1 MHMFKKLLLVCSLSV
16 TFCVTSCKKA
26 IDPVNPQKE
35 QFGPNAAPDGFSYNT
50 TKEITIDVRLLS
62 ESEKPLRGVMVA
74 IFDPSNAKAGSELT
88 KVLSDKDGYVRTK
101 LRASASQSNFI
112 VDAQYFGLLRNI
124 KVYAQNDVV
133 SAVIGGKSVATGNIV
148 VEKISYSTPERFRLS
163 ALKAGVNGLDSKT
176 YLSYDPK
183 NYDELGRPI
192 AARRSTPDAIDWDAL
207 KEKID
212 NALPESQYVNS
223 KYVNTEAPANLTI
236 TALADVWIT
245 FVHEGADYRNSFGY
259 YTYPTGHPPVS
270 NSDIDTIRMVFPN
283 ASLQGHRGE
292 GNMIRGDKVKI
303 GRFPAGVSIG
313 FVLFQNAYN
322 NDNSISTS
330 NTTFYSN
337 EDLNPESG
345 RLLRHNV
352 LLNNAAQGTFL
363 IGFEDI
369 DRRDGY
375 GSDQDF
381 NDLVVYAQSNPV
393 EAISP
398 LDIPYLE
405 DKVKDTDGD
414 GVPDDR
420 DEYPNDKDRAYNRYY
435 PSKTIWGTTA
445 FEDLWPSEGDYDLN
459 DLVISYQYK
468 FAMSSSNKVADLTAS
483 YKPLAA
489 GALQPNG
496 FGVELPI
503 SPSAIASVTGAT
515 LTESYIKL
523 NSNGTEAGQAN
534 AVIIPFDN
542 HRSLFGGFQSFVNT
556 VTSSNLYASPTITL
570 NILFSTPLDES
581 FTINA
586 PFNPFMISGMRRGNE
601 IHLVN
606 KAPTSL
612 VNGSL
617 FGTESDDSKPSLSRY
632 YITGSNKPFAIDFY
646 GPFVYPTERTSI
658 TDAYPHFAA
667 WALSGGREF
676 PDWYSNPDKGYRNE
690 SILYIRKQ

>member
-1 MHMFKKLLLVCSLSV
+1 MSSPETEL
-16 TFCVTSCKKA
+16 TSKS
-26 IDPVNPQKE
+26 
-35 QFGPNAAPDGFSYNT
+35 APDGFSYTT
-50 TKEITIDVRLLS
+50 TKDVTVNIRLLND
-62 ESEKPLRGVMVA
+62 SEKPLKGVMVA
-74 IFDPSNAKAGSELT
+74 IFDPANINPGAELT
-88 KVLSDKDGYVRTK
+88 KVLSDKDGYVKTK
-101 LRASASQSNFI
+101 LKVSASQSNFV

-124 KVYAQNDVV
+124 KVFAQNGMI

-148 VEKISYSTPERFRLS
+148 VEKLSYRTADQFKLS
-163 ALKAGVNGLDSKT
+163 SVGAGTNGLSSSTVFD
-176 YLSYDPK
+176 YDPN
-183 NYDELGRPI
+183 NYDSMGRPLP
-192 AARRSTPDAIDWDAL
+192 ANLYTPDAIDWDAL
-207 KEKID
+207 KAKID
-212 NALPESQYVNS
+212 NALPESQYVAA

-259 YTYPTGHPPVS
+259 YTYPTGNPPLS
-270 NSDIDTIRMVFPN
+270 NEDIDTIHMVFPN
-283 ASLQGHRGE
+283 ASLLGHRGA

-322 NDNSISTS
+322 NDKSISTG

-337 EDLNPESG
+337 EDLNPETG
-345 RLLRHNV
+345 ILKRHNV
-352 LLNNAAQGTFL
+352 LLNNATQGTFL

-369 DRRDGY
+369 DRRAGY

-398 LDIPYLE
+398 LNIPYLE
-405 DKVKDTDGD
+405 EEVTDTDGD
-414 GVPDDR
+414 GVPDSR
-420 DEYPNDKDRAYNRYY
+420 DEYPTDKDRAYNRYY

-468 FAMSSSNKVADLTAS
+468 FAMSSTNLVADLTAS

-496 FGVELPI
+496 FGVQLPL
-503 SPSAIASVTGAT
+503 SPSEISSVTGAS
-515 LTESYIKL
+515 LTANYISL
-523 NSNGTEAGQAN
+523 GSNGTELGQTN
-534 AVIIPFDN
+534 AVVIPFDN

-556 VTSSNLYASPTITL
+556 VNTANLYASPTITL
-570 NILFSTPLDES
+570 NILFSSPLAES
-581 FTINA
+581 FTATA
-586 PFNPFMISGMRRGNE
+586 PFNPFMISNMDRGKE

-606 KAPTSL
+606 KAPTAL
-612 VNGSL
+612 ANGGL
-617 FGTESDDSKPSLSRY
+617 LGTQSDDSNPLTSRY
-632 YITGSNKPFAIDFY
+632 YLTTTNKPFAIDFY
-646 GPFVYPTERTSI
+646 GPFVYPQERTAI

-667 WALSGGREF
+667 WASSGGTEY
-676 PDWYSNPDKGYRNE
+676 PDWYSNTATGYRNE
-690 SILYIRKQ
+690 SLLYIKR